1 MGEPYV
7 IKNLYDRSEN
17 KKKKRILYIQASDT
31 QAS

>member
-17 KKKKRILYIQASDT
+17 KKKRILYIQASDT

>member
-7 IKNLYDRSEN
+7 IKNLW
-17 KKKKRILYIQASDT
+17 KQKKKRILYIQASDT